1 MAPEVILRKL
11 GILHRLV
18 SDLRVH
24 ENASLD
30 EVERDHYRLERILE
44 LLATSAAD
52 LLQHILGERE
62 IIANSYREVFRRAG
76 EERLID
82 ASLAERL
89 ENAAA
94 MRNVLVHL
102 YDEINLGILQQ
113 SISEALR
120 DFPDLIAALTPLA
133 EEE

>member
-11 GILHRLV
+11 EILRRLV
-18 SDLRVH
+18 MDLRLH

-30 EVERDHYRLERILE
+30 EVEKEHYRIERILE

-62 IIANSYREVFRRAG
+62 IIAHSYREVFRKAG
-76 EERLID
+76 EDKLIT

-89 ENAAA
+89 ENAAG

-102 YDEINLGILQQ
+102 YDEIDLAILRQ

-120 DFPDLIAALTPLA
+120 DFPELIAALAPLTQ
-133 EEE
+133 ED